1 MPISGG
7 SEAPTSVPTSFVIP
21 KMAIAVVRFEVP
33 SLSAVSVPARKTTR
47 EVASAPAGR
56 AGCRAEQDSERSLSL
71 PNLLLLTSILTLFSF
86 GVATKVLI
94 LAISSPV
101 CVASSCVLSF
111 ADAAVEHNTVNS
123 SICTRDIVCLTHCA
137 ALRLEPVR
145 FNAGRKEGGG
155 GRVSLSIQEA
165 ASAQFECT
173 SRHQRR
179 RVECEASTAHAFR
192 AGGEWR
198 RAAPLA

>member
-7 SEAPTSVPTSFVIP
+7 SEAPTSVPTSFVIR

-47 EVASAPAGR
+47 EVASAPAGS

-94 LAISSPV
+94 LAISSPL

-111 ADAAVEHNTVNS
+111 AAAVEHNTVNS

-145 FNAGRKEGGG
+145 FTAGRNEGGG
-155 GRVSLSIQEA
+155 ERVSLSIQEA
-165 ASAQFECT
+165 ASRT
-173 SRHQRR
+173 SRHPRR
-179 RVECEASTAHAFR
+179 RDECEASTAHAFR